1 MKNVILTA
9 ITLEKIESEI
19 ELTDLATG
27 QVIIKTNSQKGSGAF
42 FMVLKSNRNYMLTI
56 DQTNY
61 LFYSANFSLKE
72 HSGLEPY
79 KLEVPLKK
87 PATDIEVVLN
97 NVFFDV
103 DKFELKSESKLE
115 LDKLVFLLKNEIG
128 GHTDNTGDKARNKA
142 LSQSRAKAVKDYL
155 VSKGVDATRLS
166 AIGYGDTKP
175 LADNKTEEGR
185 AKNRRTVFKVL
196 SVQ

>member
-1 MKNVILTA
+1 MKI
-9 ITLEKIESEI
+9 
-19 ELTDLATG
+19 
-27 QVIIKTNSQKGSGAF
+27 
-42 FMVLKSNRNYMLTI
+42 
-56 DQTNY
+56 
-61 LFYSANFSLKE
+61 
-72 HSGLEPY
+72 
-79 KLEVPLKK
+79 
-87 PATDIEVVLN
+87 
-97 NVFFDV
+97 
-103 DKFELKSESKLE
+103 
-115 LDKLVFLLKNEIG
+115 EIG

>member
-1 MKNVILTA
+1 MKI
-9 ITLEKIESEI
+9 
-19 ELTDLATG
+19 
-27 QVIIKTNSQKGSGAF
+27 
-42 FMVLKSNRNYMLTI
+42 
-56 DQTNY
+56 
-61 LFYSANFSLKE
+61 
-72 HSGLEPY
+72 
-79 KLEVPLKK
+79 
-87 PATDIEVVLN
+87 
-97 NVFFDV
+97 
-103 DKFELKSESKLE
+103 
-115 LDKLVFLLKNEIG
+115 EIG

-175 LADNKTEEGR
+175 LSDNKTEEGR

>member
-1 MKNVILTA
+1 
-9 ITLEKIESEI
+9 
-19 ELTDLATG
+19 
-27 QVIIKTNSQKGSGAF
+27 
-42 FMVLKSNRNYMLTI
+42 
-56 DQTNY
+56 
-61 LFYSANFSLKE
+61 
-72 HSGLEPY
+72 LEPY

-87 PATDIEVVLN
+87 PATDIEVVLS

-103 DKFELKSESKLE
+103 DKFEIKSESKLE
-115 LDKLVFLLKNEIG
+115 LDKLVFLLKKFPFMKIEIG

-166 AIGYGDTKP
+166 AIGYGDSKP
-175 LADNKTEEGR
+175 VADNKTEEGR